1 MAEVDGFRSACGGFN
16 KQDVMEYLDKMHADY
31 AAREEQLKAEYT
43 ERENQLRE
51 GLTSA
56 NEMLVDLSKQLETAK
71 AGQPVAAPETSE
83 KVSEGDG
90 LNRQELL
97 WMLETVKADNSAQLA
112 VSTRKNQQTLQDLAK
127 IVSVLESALN
137 QVKKQIMET
146 KQAMDVE
153 NREAD
158 AKMKKRVEAIESKLG
173 VVPSLSDPVPA
184 KETEEPKTNLEKF
197 VDGYFG
203 QKT

>member
-31 AAREEQLKAEYT
+31 AAREEQLKAEYA

-56 NEMLVDLSKQLETAK
+56 NEMLVDLSKQLEAAK
-71 AGQPVAAPETSE
+71 AGQTTVSSESSE
-83 KVSEGDG
+83 KEPEGDG
-90 LNRQELL
+90 INRQELL

-112 VSTRKNQQTLQDLAK
+112 VSTRKNQQNLQDLAK
-127 IVSVLESALN
+127 IVTVLENALN

-146 KQAMDVE
+146 KQSIEAE
-153 NREAD
+153 NREAE

-173 VVPSLSDPVPA
+173 VVPSLSDPVAVA
-184 KETEEPKTNLEKF
+184 KTEEPKTNLEKF

-203 QKT
+203 Q

>member
-31 AAREEQLKAEYT
+31 AAREEQLKAEYA

-56 NEMLVDLSKQLETAK
+56 NEMLVDLSKQLEAAK
-71 AGQPVAAPETSE
+71 AGQTTVPSE
-83 KVSEGDG
+83 SSEEKPEGDG
-90 LNRQELL
+90 INRQELL

-112 VSTRKNQQTLQDLAK
+112 VSTRKNQQNLQDLAK
-127 IVSVLESALN
+127 IVTVLENALN

-146 KQAMDVE
+146 KQSIEVE
-153 NREAD
+153 NREAE

-173 VVPSLSDPVPA
+173 VVPSLSDPVAAA
-184 KETEEPKTNLEKF
+184 KTEEPKTNLEKF

-203 QKT
+203 Q

>member
-31 AAREEQLKAEYT
+31 AAREEQLKAEYA

-56 NEMLVDLSKQLETAK
+56 NEMLVDLSKQLEAAK
-71 AGQPVAAPETSE
+71 AGQTTVPSE
-83 KVSEGDG
+83 SSEEEPEGDG
-90 LNRQELL
+90 INRQELL

-112 VSTRKNQQTLQDLAK
+112 VSTRKNQQNLQDLAK
-127 IVSVLESALN
+127 IVTVLENALN

-146 KQAMDVE
+146 KQSIEAE
-153 NREAD
+153 NREAE

-173 VVPSLSDPVPA
+173 VVPSLSDPVAAA
-184 KETEEPKTNLEKF
+184 KTEEPKTNLEKF

-203 QKT
+203 Q